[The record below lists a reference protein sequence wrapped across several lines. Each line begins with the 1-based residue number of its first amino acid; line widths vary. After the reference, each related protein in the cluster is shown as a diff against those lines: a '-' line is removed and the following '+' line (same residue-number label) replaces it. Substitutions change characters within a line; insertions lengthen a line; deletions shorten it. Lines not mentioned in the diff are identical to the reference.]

1 METPS
6 GSREGSLN
14 ASRKWGPRIPSGPEN
29 RKTCDVETLP
39 SHQLVKIGQV
49 AEPLRQAGTT
59 WQTLPAMLSW
69 NAKGIKYY
77 DHPFTSRAGKL
88 DPGRRA

>member
-6 GSREGSLN
+6 GSRAGSLN

-49 AEPLRQAGTT
+49 AEPLGYGDRTRELETVPG
-59 WQTLPAMLSW
+59 MLKRF
-69 NAKGIKYY
+69 AVVF
-77 DHPFTSRAGKL
+77 PT
-88 DPGRRA
+88 